1 MFHTCISCIS
11 GVYSTYFPCLCCIFQ
26 VLTAYVLH
34 TPGIVCTGVLFS
46 CMAYYLVMSVYVCG
60 FQVLPVPAL
69 EAGTLEKHAP
79 SVGGLLKTLTAL
91 CAAGIAVFMAKL

>member
-1 MFHTCISCIS
+1 MLYIPSTDCICF
-11 GVYSTYFPCLCCIFQ
+11 VYSRYCLYWCSVFLYGMLLGN
-26 VLTAYVLH
+26 VS
-34 TPGIVCTGVLFS
+34 VCM
-46 CMAYYLVMSVYVCG
+46 C